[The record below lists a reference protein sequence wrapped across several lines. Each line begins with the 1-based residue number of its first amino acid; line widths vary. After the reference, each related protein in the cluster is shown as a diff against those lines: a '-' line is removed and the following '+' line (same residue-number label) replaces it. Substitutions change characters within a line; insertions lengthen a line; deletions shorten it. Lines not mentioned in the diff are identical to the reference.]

1 MFIVKWHEKIDMCI
15 KLKYYM
21 KYLKWYN
28 CHTDQW
34 LCSIF
39 TYNKCLV
46 FYILVSSNNKVVTPV
61 FGSIEFSN
69 QFLGLT
75 VNGLKMG
82 KIKKSSGLFYVHELS
97 CRIVEFFIIVPE
109 DIEYWN

>member
-1 MFIVKWHEKIDMCI
+1 
-15 KLKYYM
+15 M
-21 KYLKWYN
+21 KYFKWYY

-61 FGSIEFSN
+61 FGSTEFSN
-69 QFLGLT
+69 HFLYRS
-75 VNGLKMG
+75 VNSLKMG
-82 KIKKSSGLFYVHELS
+82 EIKKKVHVHVHELS

-109 DIEYWN
+109 DKKYWN

>member
-61 FGSIEFSN
+61 FGSIEFFN

-75 VNGLKMG
+75 VNA
-82 KIKKSSGLFYVHELS
+82 V
-97 CRIVEFFIIVPE
+97 
-109 DIEYWN
+109 